1 MDDMEQKL
9 NAILGNPEMMSQL
22 MAMAQSMGQ
31 QQDQE
36 TATPASAPSIPSL
49 PAGLD
54 MQTLQKVASIAAQS
68 GIDKHQQALLVALGP
83 YLNHDRIVKLE
94 KAMRAAKMA
103 SLATTVLG
111 SHIPLLP
118 FGR

>member
-1 MDDMEQKL
+1 MEQKL

-31 QQDQE
+31 PKQDQE
-36 TATPASAPSIPSL
+36 NVMTASAPSIPGL

-68 GIDKHQQALLVALGP
+68 GIDKHQQALLVALDP

-103 SLATTVLG
+103 SLATSVLG
-111 SHIPLLP
+111 NGIPLLP

>member
-1 MDDMEQKL
+1 MEQKL

-22 MAMAQSMGQ
+22 MAMAQSMGPPK
-31 QQDQE
+31 QDQE
-36 TATPASAPSIPSL
+36 NVMTASAPSIPAL

-68 GIDKHQQALLVALGP
+68 GIDKHQQALLVALDP

-103 SLATTVLG
+103 SLATSVLG
-111 SHIPLLP
+111 NGIPLLP

>member
-1 MDDMEQKL
+1 MEDMEQKL

-36 TATPASAPSIPSL
+36 PAMQASAPSIPGL

-54 MQTLQKVASIAAQS
+54 MQTLQ
-68 GIDKHQQALLVALGP
+68 
-83 YLNHDRIVKLE
+83 
-94 KAMRAAKMA
+94 
-103 SLATTVLG
+103 
-111 SHIPLLP
+111 
-118 FGR
+118 